1 MSGDEQWETHPVTP
15 SRFDDFADVINP
27 NRRATHCWCLSHRIN
42 AAEIEELGHGSR
54 EEAMRALCVASTRRA
69 S

>member
-1 MSGDEQWETHPVTP
+1 MTP
-15 SRFDDFADVINP
+15 DRFDDFADVINP
-27 NRRATHCWCLSHRIN
+27 NRRARPTAGACRTGS

-54 EEAMRALCVASTRRA
+54 EEAMRALCRRSTRPG